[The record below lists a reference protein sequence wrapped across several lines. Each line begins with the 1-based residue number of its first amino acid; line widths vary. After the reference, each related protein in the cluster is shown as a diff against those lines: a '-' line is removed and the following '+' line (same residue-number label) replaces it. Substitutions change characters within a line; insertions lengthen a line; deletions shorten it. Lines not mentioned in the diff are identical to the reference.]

1 MKKQINV
8 IKIGNMVKISL
19 GGKLHQKNC
28 GSVTEADELFK
39 LCLKAKED
47 PTDDNIR
54 NIRGYLNEKTRVAI
68 EAGLKHDPDTGQV
81 FLGDFNTP
89 LPDTLVE
96 IIKEYHEN
104 EYPLDAIINFW
115 KLLMLNP
122 DTRVRTVLFD
132 FIKTHDFV
140 LTDNGYMVVYK
151 AVYDVKDE
159 ENPTDTT
166 FAEFISNRYL
176 YVKKEWKCGANKYVV
191 YRNIK
196 HGEFDSKNK
205 EIPEFDITK
214 AKTAE
219 KWNEK
224 DKGIEILGKLG
235 ELFDAIYNSDVVEDV
250 EDTKAVPVY
259 TDMHTQKMRIELGA
273 PVKQDRKE
281 CDADFRRDCSN
292 GLHVGAT
299 KYVESF
305 AGNNGTVLV
314 CYVNPANVVAVPDYD
329 HSKMRVCEYFP
340 FAIASYTDRKIDVI
354 EQMYFES
361 NYCEYEAEELEAQV
375 KKIQAKELPIETAM
389 KAEAE
394 ERPMSELLKIIE
406 SRLVD
411 LE

>member
-1 MKKQINV
+1 MKKINV

-28 GSVTEADELFK
+28 GSPKEADELFR

-47 PTDDNIR
+47 PTEDNILT
-54 NIRGYLNEKTRVAI
+54 IRGYLNEKTRIAI
-68 EAGLKHDPDTGQV
+68 EAGLKNDPETGRV
-81 FLGDFNTP
+81 YLGDFNTP
-89 LPDTLVE
+89 IPDALVE

-104 EYPLDAIINFW
+104 GYPLDAIINFW

-122 DTRVRTVLFD
+122 DVRVREVLFD

-159 ENPTDTT
+159 ENPNDTS
-166 FAEFISNRYL
+166 FAEFVSNRYL
-176 YVKKEWKCGANKYVV
+176 FVKKEWKCGPNKYVV
-191 YRNIK
+191 YK
-196 HGEFDSKNK
+196 KADG
-205 EIPEFDITK
+205 EFDITK
-214 AKTAE
+214 TKTAE
-219 KWNEK
+219 NWDAKE
-224 DKGIEILGKLG
+224 KGIEILGKLG
-235 ELFDAIYNSDVVEDV
+235 ELFDAIFNVEVD
-250 EDTKAVPVY
+250 EDAEKAVPVY
-259 TDMHTQKMRIELGA
+259 TDMHTRKMRIMLGE

-305 AGNNGTVLV
+305 ASGSGTVLV

-340 FAIASYTDRKIDVI
+340 FAIASYSDDRKIDII
-354 EQMYFES
+354 EQAYFES
-361 NYCEYEAEELEAQV
+361 DYTEYELEELEAQV
-375 KKIQAKELPIETAM
+375 AKIQADELPIETAM
-389 KAEAE
+389 KAEKE

-406 SRLVD
+406 TRLVD

>member
-1 MKKQINV
+1 MKKINV

-28 GSVTEADELFK
+28 GSVTEADELFR

-47 PTDDNIR
+47 PTDENI
-54 NIRGYLNEKTRVAI
+54 NMIRGFLNEKTRVAI
-68 EAGLKHDPDTGQV
+68 MAGLENDPETGQV
-81 FLGDFNTP
+81 FLAGFNTP
-89 LPDTLVE
+89 IPDALVE

-122 DTRVRTVLFD
+122 DVRIREVLFD

-151 AVYDVKDE
+151 AVYNVKDE
-159 ENPTDTT
+159 ENPVNTK

-176 YVKKEWKCGANKYVV
+176 HVKKEWSCSPNKYVV
-191 YRNIK
+191 YK
-196 HGEFDSKNK
+196 KADGEF
-205 EIPEFDITK
+205 EITK
-214 AKTAE
+214 TKTAE
-219 KWNEK
+219 NWDAKEK
-224 DKGIEILGKLG
+224 DIEILGKLG
-235 ELFDAIYNSDVVEDV
+235 ELFDAIYNVDVDEN
-250 EDTKAVPVY
+250 EEKAVPVY
-259 TDMHTQKMRIELGA
+259 TDMHTGKMRIVLGE
-273 PVKQDRKE
+273 PVKQERKD

-299 KYVESF
+299 SYVNSF
-305 AGNNGTVLV
+305 AGRDSVVLV

-340 FAIASYTDRKIDVI
+340 FAVATYENRKIDVI

-361 NYCEYEAEELEAQV
+361 DYTDYEVEELEEQV
-375 KKIQAKELPIETAM
+375 KKLQSNELPIETAM
-389 KAEAE
+389 NAENE

-406 SRLVD
+406 SRLID